1 MWADNETDEDLL
13 GFSLHADL
21 ISEIVT
27 DPEMLPVTIGLF
39 GDWGGGKSSILK
51 IIERDLSDNSD
62 FAVIYF
68 NSWVFEGYED
78 AKAAILTSLLTEL
91 LHQRKWTAVVQDE
104 IHSLLKRV
112 RWMKVLK
119 SGASAG
125 LAYLTANPLL
135 LAGIESPL
143 EAEPVDVPS
152 DSAESATEPPKKGG
166 LKPGDFLETI
176 EETVLNVRSFRED
189 FQGLIEKTKLKAFV
203 ILIDDLDRCS
213 PERVIENLEAVKLFL
228 NVESTAFVV
237 ATDRRIVEN
246 AIRVR
251 YSNVFSGDRAQSLEQ
266 ESLVTDYLEK
276 LIQVPYTLPKL
287 APHEVRSYM
296 ALLFLKKH
304 LDSKKF
310 GEVLGEYTEFLAQ
323 ERYSSFPLG
332 DTLESLPEGSAKVEL
347 TECVRLVEACSD
359 AITDGLKGN
368 PRQIKRFL
376 NAYWLRKKLGGIAHL
391 QHVKDHILIKLMVLE
406 YISDDRFEE
415 LYNLHRNS
423 EDGSVG
429 VLTDLEAA
437 SNADEIDDS
446 LKGWGTPRIWKW
458 IKSEPMLS
466 GADLRDYFWLSR
478 SSITDTLS
486 GVKLLSQAMRLSVD
500 SLLASSQTPQN
511 KVQLF
516 LALSEDEQSGVIAMV
531 AKKAMQDI
539 EDNTPMDSLLDLA
552 LGESEL
558 AASAFRSCIGKVG
571 PSNLKPGLG
580 VKLRNMKYPTG
591 SRSGE
596 ILEEVVAELKASDTK
611 IGRALKKKSKN

>member
-1 MWADNETDEDLL
+1 MWSDNETDEDLL

-21 ISEIVT
+21 IGEIVT

-51 IIERDLSDNSD
+51 IIERNLLDNPD

-91 LHQRKWTAVVQDE
+91 LEQRTWTEVVQDE
-104 IHSLLKRV
+104 VRSLLKRV

-119 SGASAG
+119 SGTSAG

-135 LAGIESPL
+135 LAGIENPL
-143 EAEPVDVPS
+143 GTDPADEPS
-152 DSAESATEPPKKGG
+152 DNVESAANPPKV
-166 LKPGDFLETI
+166 GDFLENI

-189 FQGLIEKTKLKAFV
+189 FQGLIEKTKLKALV

-246 AIRVR
+246 AIRIR
-251 YSNVFSGDRAQSLEQ
+251 YSNVFSGDRAKSLEQ

-310 GEVLGEYTEFLAQ
+310 DEVLGKYTEFLAE

-332 DTLESLPEGSAKVEL
+332 DTLDSLQEGSAKVEL

-391 QHVKDHILIKLMVLE
+391 RHVKDHILIKLMVLE
-406 YISDDRFEE
+406 YISEDRFEE

-429 VLTDLEAA
+429 VLTELELA
-437 SNADEIDDS
+437 SNPDEIEES
-446 LKGWGTPRIWKW
+446 LMGWGTPRIWKW

-500 SLLASSQTPQN
+500 SLLSSSQTRQN
-511 KVQLF
+511 KVQFF
-516 LALSEDEQSGVIAMV
+516 LSLSEDEQSGVIAMV
-531 AKKAMQDI
+531 AKKAMQDP
-539 EDNTPMDSLLDLA
+539 DDKNPLDSLVDLA
-552 LGESEL
+552 LDGSEL
-558 AASAFRSCIGKVG
+558 AASAFRSCVIKIGAG
-571 PSNLKPGLG
+571 NLKPGLG
-580 VKLRNMKYPTG
+580 IKLRNLKSLSG
-591 SRSGE
+591 SRTGE
-596 ILEEVVAELKASDTK
+596 ILKEVVEELKASDTR
-611 IGRALKKKSKN
+611 IARALEKNSKK